1 MNNSNLSQPTTT
13 NNHSDGDTTPSPTN
27 TIVNQYATTQSSTDT
42 SVVFTAHM
50 VEEYGTNL
58 SIDIMNSFMRALSG
72 KTVNGIEIAGGVIP
86 MYMTEARVITGCE
99 EKVANILSPFISSS
113 DYTKEWCF
121 LVSFSKKGFNYTL
134 VMMKHPSDDNDSGSV
149 TYYPGEIGAYKY
161 GWKDVHAERFT
172 ELILQLTK
180 STIPIERY
188 NLIPTE
194 GVNLD
199 TRSLV
204 AKGHGIINVIVNT
217 FMPKL
222 SDVHLC
228 KKLRGIIDEKLD
240 PSMQA
245 VSLGSVLIGEAA
257 LLEIGDESQVAV
269 PTTRAEWNVYN
280 IGDDSSSEGETF
292 SDEINRKYFTSKEV
306 EDDSDSHSD
315 DGDKGEQDGDKEEQ
329 VLVDTEEK
337 ERMDQIEIVENQVK
351 ETEELVSHFLGRLV
365 YYFILFSV

>member
-1 MNNSNLSQPTTT
+1 MNNNLSTPPATPD
-13 NNHSDGDTTPSPTN
+13 NHSVGDTTPSPTN
-27 TIVNQYATTQSSTDT
+27 TIVNHATTQSSTDT
-42 SVVFTAHM
+42 SVVFTADM
-50 VEEYGTNL
+50 VEEQGAKLTIN
-58 SIDIMNSFMRALSG
+58 IMESFMRALSG
-72 KTVNGIEIAGGVIP
+72 KTVDGIIICSGVIP
-86 MYMTEARVITGCE
+86 MSMMEARVIKGYE
-99 EKVANILSPFISSS
+99 ENVDNILSPFVSS

-121 LVSFSKKGFNYTL
+121 LVSFKDGFNYSW
-134 VMMKHPSDDNDSGSV
+134 VMMKHPSDDTDFGSV
-149 TYYPGEIGAYKY
+149 TYYPGEQGAIKY
-161 GWKDVHAERFT
+161 GWKEFHAQRFT
-172 ELILQLTK
+172 ELILRLTK

-188 NLIPTE
+188 KLIPTE

-204 AKGHGIINVIVNT
+204 ARGHGIINVIVNT